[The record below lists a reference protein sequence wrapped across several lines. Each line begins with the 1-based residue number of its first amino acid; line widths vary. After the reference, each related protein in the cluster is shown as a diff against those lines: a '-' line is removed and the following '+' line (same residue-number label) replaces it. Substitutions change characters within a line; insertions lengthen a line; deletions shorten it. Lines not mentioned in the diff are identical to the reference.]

1 MSIKLFIKHKAY
13 LALEEYVRQNEPL
26 TYSSIDP
33 IDDRQFI
40 LMVQRIRS
48 EESIHMR
55 SIIKYSNLQ
64 DIYYTDVIMSSII
77 NRRTF
82 YREARVLAK
91 CIRGHFH
98 FSTCL
103 DMEQYCT
110 FLFTHLLDRREVRY
124 KYDWVLS
131 SPNNII
137 HVRED
142 YVWIKNSS
150 LLPYKI
156 VRSLLRNYKQVDS
169 VIPRVLVK
177 LDDYAIE
184 FVRDILSGIE
194 LSCLRYS
201 VMDKSLFETI
211 ISEHVRL
218 NTSHSSSV
226 LRWMSHYNVG
236 LASPNIIL
244 KYISTFNSSEIYQSP
259 IYQYDLINERNMILS
274 ASSTCNTKYVEHYN

>member
-13 LALEEYVRQNEPL
+13 DALEEYMRHNEPL
-26 TYSSIDP
+26 IYSSIEL
-33 IDDRQFI
+33 IDDEKFL
-40 LMVQRIRS
+40 LMVHRIRS
-48 EESIHMR
+48 EEPIDMKR
-55 SIIKYSNLQ
+55 ITKYRNLE
-64 DIYYTDVIMSSII
+64 DIYYTDVIMSSIT

-82 YREARVLAK
+82 YKEARILAK

-98 FSTCL
+98 FSSCK

-137 HVRED
+137 HIREKHI
-142 YVWIKNSS
+142 WIKNST
-150 LLPYKI
+150 LLPYRI
-156 VRSLLRNYKQVDS
+156 VRSFLRNYSQVGS
-169 VIPRVLVK
+169 VIPRVLIK
-177 LDDYAIE
+177 LDDYAVE
-184 FVRDILSGIE
+184 FVRNILGGIE
-194 LSCLRYS
+194 LSCLKYS

-218 NTSHSSSV
+218 NTSHSANV
-226 LRWMSHYNVG
+226 LRWMSYYNVG

-244 KYISTFNSSEIYQSP
+244 KYISTFNSSDIYQSP
-259 IYQYDLINERNMILS
+259 IYQSDLINERNMILS
-274 ASSTCNTKYVEHYN
+274 TSSSIM